1 MAEISPQC
9 LHQHLLG
16 GRSGKLKD
24 AAVYWVSG
32 GKQVEDKTQDDAAAF
47 GMKLPEPKAKESED
61 FEVWDENWE
70 TVQMFLRVQTQWTV
84 SMDGLVGL
92 KYEVLLGSGGLFD
105 LYNVKNR
112 TDVLERLQVMEATA
126 LTELRKRSNGRS
138 S

>member
-1 MAEISPQC
+1 
-9 LHQHLLG
+9 
-16 GRSGKLKD
+16 
-24 AAVYWVSG
+24 
-32 GKQVEDKTQDDAAAF
+32 
-47 GMKLPEPKAKESED
+47 MKLPEPKADESED

-70 TVQMFLRVQTQWTV
+70 TVQMFLGVQTQWNV

-126 LTELRKRSNGRS
+126 LTELRKRSNGR
-138 S
+138 

>member
-1 MAEISPQC
+1 
-9 LHQHLLG
+9 
-16 GRSGKLKD
+16 
-24 AAVYWVSG
+24 
-32 GKQVEDKTQDDAAAF
+32 
-47 GMKLPEPKAKESED
+47 MKLPKPKAEESED

-70 TVQMFLRVQTQWTV
+70 TVQMFLRVQTQWNV
-84 SMDGLVGL
+84 SMDGLIGL

-105 LYNVKNR
+105 LYNVENR

>member
-1 MAEISPQC
+1 
-9 LHQHLLG
+9 
-16 GRSGKLKD
+16 
-24 AAVYWVSG
+24 
-32 GKQVEDKTQDDAAAF
+32 
-47 GMKLPEPKAKESED
+47 MKLPEPKAKESED

-70 TVQMFLRVQTQWTV
+70 TVQMFLRVQTQWNV